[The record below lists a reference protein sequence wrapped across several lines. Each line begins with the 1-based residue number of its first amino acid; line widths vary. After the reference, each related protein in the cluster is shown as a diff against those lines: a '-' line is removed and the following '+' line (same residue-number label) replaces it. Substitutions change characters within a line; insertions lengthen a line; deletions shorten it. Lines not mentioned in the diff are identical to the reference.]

1 MATYYSNI
9 YHGAKV
15 RTACEAGEG
24 GFIQIRGRVEV
35 PVGKAPVTGDVLKLF
50 ILPAN
55 CYLFRIA
62 LSNNDWGTDV
72 PINDLGNET
81 DADGIIDSDAGGVGA
96 VALGTARGYGTA
108 APLIRVNDSFTAD
121 TVWTASA
128 SISAFAAAT
137 FPPSASD
144 EDISAT
150 LGTVT
155 GGSTSGCWL
164 SFAAEIYVPDAR
176 TTFGGG
182 TQYTWNGTS
191 AGLGNAST

>member
-24 GFIQIRGRVEV
+24 GFVQIRGRLEI
-35 PVGKAPVTGDVLKLF
+35 PVGKAPASTDILKLF

-55 CYLFRIA
+55 CYLLRIA
-62 LSNNDWGTDV
+62 ISNNSWGTTV
-72 PINDLGNET
+72 PLNTLGNET
-81 DADGIIDSDAGGVGA
+81 SATAIIGSTDL
-96 VALGTARGYGTA
+96 ALETARGYGTA
-108 APLIRVNDSFTAD
+108 APHIRVNDSFTAD
-121 TVWTASA
+121 TAWTASA
-128 SISAFAAAT
+128 SIFAFNDAT
-137 FPPSASD
+137 CPPSASD
-144 EDISAT
+144 EDIVGV
-150 LGTVT
+150 LGSVT
-155 GGSTSGCWL
+155 AGSTSGCWL

>member
-15 RTACEAGEG
+15 RNACETSEG
-24 GFIQIRGRVEV
+24 GFVQIRGRLEI
-35 PVGKAPVTGDVLKLF
+35 PVGKAPATGDILKLF
-50 ILPAN
+50 ILPAD

-62 LSNNDWGTDV
+62 FSNNDWGTTV
-72 PINDLGNET
+72 PLDTLGNET
-81 DADGIIDSDAGGVGA
+81 TAGGIIGSTDL
-96 VALGTARGYGTA
+96 ALGTARGYGTA
-108 APLIRVNDSFTAD
+108 APYMYVNDSFTAD

-128 SISAFAAAT
+128 SIQSFAAAT

-144 EDISAT
+144 EDIVGV
-150 LGTVT
+150 LGSVT
-155 GGSTSGCWL
+155 AGSTSGCWL

-191 AGLGNAST
+191 SGLGNAST